1 MVAHAKAAGF
11 VISAEDLQLAQE
23 EISEEA
29 LESMAGGNDYCTN
42 AASILPDFKMPATVP
57 V

>member
-1 MVAHAKAAGF
+1 VVAHAKAAGF